1 MVKYLIKD
9 TTREEREQIVA
20 ESLGN
25 IDASCDGCS
34 SGIVEMYQ
42 DYIDGKKEL
51 REISMEFNARYISGE
66 EAPEV
71 KGYESVRVVAW
82 SMGVWAAS
90 VLLSRWNIPVSYRVA
105 INGTERPVDE
115 HYGIHPKIYLLT
127 ERGMTEQGRD
137 KFFARMLSGKEEN
150 ERFEENKPCRDID
163 EQRDELRLI
172 REQSVREMSEMHWDR
187 VYISEG
193 DVIFPVENQRNWWRN
208 RVEII
213 TLSGGHYPFYVLDNW
228 EKIWK

>member
-71 KGYESVRVVAW
+71 EGYESVRVVAW

-90 VLLSRWNIPVSYRVA
+90 VLLPLQNSPR
-105 INGTERPVDE
+105 
-115 HYGIHPKIYLLT
+115 
-127 ERGMTEQGRD
+127 
-137 KFFARMLSGKEEN
+137 FLS
-150 ERFEENKPCRDID
+150 
-163 EQRDELRLI
+163 
-172 REQSVREMSEMHWDR
+172 V
-187 VYISEG
+187 
-193 DVIFPVENQRNWWRN
+193 
-208 RVEII
+208 
-213 TLSGGHYPFYVLDNW
+213 
-228 EKIWK
+228 